1 MKKNELSCK
10 KVILNLPEWLEGTPQ
25 NNQLIANHLAN
36 CAGCRHVAD
45 QIQAT
50 MEAAKPLPLPE
61 HDPYF
66 LTRLEARMEAR
77 EQQTAFNRLTILLRP
92 AIGVAAVSVAIAGGV
107 LLGNVVN
114 KAMSHSARQQQLM
127 QFAAEYN
134 LADQPTDDLIELIAE
149 E

>member
-10 KVILNLPEWLEGTPQ
+10 KVIRNLPEWLEGTPQ
-25 NNQLIANHLAN
+25 NNPLIANHLAN
-36 CAGCRHVAD
+36 CAACLIVAD
-45 QIQAT
+45 QIHAA
-50 MEAAKPLPLPE
+50 MEAAKPLPMPE

-66 LTRLEARMEAR
+66 VTRFEARMEAR
-77 EQQTAFNRLTILLRP
+77 EQQTAFSRLTILLRP
-92 AIGVAAVSVAIAGGV
+92 AFGVAAVSVAIAGGV

-114 KAMSHSARQQQLM
+114 NAMSNSEQQQQLM

>member
-10 KVILNLPEWLEGTPQ
+10 KVIRNLPEWLEGTPQ
-25 NNQLIANHLAN
+25 NNPLIANHLAN
-36 CAGCRHVAD
+36 CADCRHVAN

-50 MEAAKPLPLPE
+50 MEAAKPLPMPE

-66 LTRLEARMEAR
+66 VTRFEARMEAKL
-77 EQQTAFNRLTILLRP
+77 QQNGLNRLTIFLRP
-92 AIGVAAVSVAIAGGV
+92 AFAVAAVLIAVAGGV
-107 LLGNVVN
+107 LLGNIIN
-114 KAMSHSARQQQLM
+114 NAMSNSAQQQQLM